1 MSSHELHICLNAVIS
16 VSDNCRFR
24 TNDKI
29 PGRMSFSQAWCRAD
43 MGACHVSA
51 YTELAGGCDFIIWS
65 CSRLDHVDYL
75 ICDISKPMQLFGRIY
90 SLSDKCIA
98 VGKCH
103 VLHIP
108 YQYYVYLQHILLYW
122 ITYCRSHIGSCTIY
136 RSEVEMKNY
145 IVILIFHS
153 NFKGSKKFLGKSYL
167 QIMD

>member
-90 SLSDKCIA
+90 SLSDKCKA
-98 VGKCH
+98 VGQMSRVTH
-103 VLHIP
+103 TVPTFI
-108 YQYYVYLQHILLYW
+108 YS
-122 ITYCRSHIGSCTIY
+122 TYCYIGSRIGSRIGSHIGSCTIL

-145 IVILIFHS
+145 IVIL
-153 NFKGSKKFLGKSYL
+153 
-167 QIMD
+167 